1 MDLVFQRAKFTAGIL
16 SVSVHEPRHAEA
28 LCEARYQDDY
38 GYLPP
43 AGLGR
48 EAELSPRP
56 WDIVGL
62 FEILASD
69 RWLIRAWNLQ
79 EATCAGAHLVLLLKC
94 PKGRGWQGDAR
105 RLDGVICIDSN
116 HLRAYLVLTLP
127 LNPPFETPLEESM
140 GFHRRLTASRAK
152 LQNLALCDL
161 FLDPY

>member
-28 LCEARYQDDY
+28 LNALREARYQDDY

-56 WDIVGL
+56 WDIVRL

-69 RWLIRAWNLQ
+69 RWLTRAWNLQ

-94 PKGRGWQGDAR
+94 PK
-105 RLDGVICIDSN
+105 
-116 HLRAYLVLTLP
+116 
-127 LNPPFETPLEESM
+127 
-140 GFHRRLTASRAK
+140 
-152 LQNLALCDL
+152 
-161 FLDPY
+161 